1 MEFIGDIYCLFRRNI
16 WLPDNEWTNER
27 ERRQSKV

>member
-16 WLPDNEWTNER
+16 
-27 ERRQSKV
+27 